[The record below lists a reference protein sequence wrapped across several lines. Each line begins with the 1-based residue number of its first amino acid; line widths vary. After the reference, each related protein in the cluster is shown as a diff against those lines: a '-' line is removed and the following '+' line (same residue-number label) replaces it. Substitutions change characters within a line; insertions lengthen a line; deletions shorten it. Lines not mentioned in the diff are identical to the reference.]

1 MNFIHNCVYRNWIRV
16 MLISVFIFNCLA
28 SNVLCSSV
36 WGWAGDVHKDHLLY
50 KHRQEGSFSCP
61 LFFLNVSV
69 INNQSNNS
77 YLVCSIGTGYSSWC
91 QALLWISLWGGLYFV
106 VSHVTYLINTACLI
120 LIKFDEFL
128 LTFLLYGR
136 FNVWGYWET
145 IIIQLVLLLLSS
157 QWYLLSC

>member
-1 MNFIHNCVYRNWIRV
+1 MHELYSHLCVSYRNWIRV

-69 INNQSNNS
+69 INNQSSNS
-77 YLVCSIGTGYSSWC
+77 LFCLFNWYRLLKLMSRSSLN
-91 QALLWISLWGGLYFV
+91 QFV
-106 VSHVTYLINTACLI
+106 GRFVLSNVTYLINTACLV
-120 LIKFDEFL
+120 KFNEFL
-128 LTFLLYGR
+128 LNILLYGR
-136 FNVWGYWET
+136 FNAWGYWE
-145 IIIQLVLLLLSS
+145 IISIQLVLLLLSS